1 MAQPNDHGHS
11 HHQSPGHHPNPAKN
25 PSPADKQS
33 RDPGASHPAVEIQRQ
48 PHPRQHQHRNGSAT
62 AFRWS
67 VILNS
72 GLSALQL
79 AIGFGF
85 GSLALIG
92 DAVHNLGDVAGLLL
106 GWGAERLSARAP
118 NERFTYGFGRST
130 QLASLAN
137 AVLILMASA
146 VVLMEGIK
154 RLGSST
160 EVISTPVAWAA
171 AIGIAVNLFSARLF
185 GHNGGHDLNRRAAVI
200 HLLGDAAVSAA
211 VLLSAIVVGL
221 THWYW
226 IDAATGIAVGLA
238 VAWTGWGLLR
248 DAMQVALDAV
258 PPGIEMAAVEQALRA
273 LPGVLDVHHLHVW
286 GMSTSQ
292 IALTAHVV
300 RRPLDSDDMDL
311 LHQAKQRLAAL
322 GIAHSTIQLEPPS

>member
-11 HHQSPGHHPNPAKN
+11 DHHRHSDHHSQSNG
-25 PSPADKQS
+25 S
-33 RDPGASHPAVEIQRQ
+33 SHPAVAIQRQ
-48 PHPRQHQHRNGSAT
+48 PHPRQHQHRSGSAT

-79 AIGFGF
+79 VIGFGF

-106 GWGAERLSARAP
+106 GWGAERLSRRAP

-146 VVLMEGIK
+146 VVLIEGIK
-154 RLGSST
+154 RLGTST

-185 GHNGGHDLNRRAAVI
+185 GQNNSHDLNRRAAVI

-211 VLLSAIVVGL
+211 VLVSAIVVGL

-226 IDAATGIAVGLA
+226 LDAATGIAVGLA

-258 PPGIEMAAVEQALRA
+258 PPGIEMTTVDQALRD

-300 RRPLDSDDMDL
+300 RRPLEGEGDDMDL
-311 LHQAKQRLAAL
+311 LHQAKERLAEL
-322 GIAHSTIQLEPPS
+322 GIAHSTIQLEPPSQGVATLG